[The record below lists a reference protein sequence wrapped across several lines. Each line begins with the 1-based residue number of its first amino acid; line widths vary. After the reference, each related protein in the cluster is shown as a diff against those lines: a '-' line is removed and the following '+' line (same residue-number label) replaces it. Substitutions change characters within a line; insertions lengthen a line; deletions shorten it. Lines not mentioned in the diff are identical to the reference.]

1 MNKYD
6 IIISPLMSEKSFDG
20 IQSKK
25 YTFKV
30 DKRATKTQIKV
41 AIEDIFGVKV
51 EKVNT
56 SNYDGKT
63 KRMGRNEGKTA
74 AFKKAIVQL
83 KVDSKPIEFF
93 ESLT

>member
-1 MNKYD
+1 MNKFD
-6 IIISPLMSEKSFDG
+6 IIISPVMTEKSYDG

-30 DKRATKTQIKV
+30 DRRATKTQIKV

-56 SNYDGKT
+56 SNYDGKK
-63 KRMGRNEGKTA
+63 KRMGRNEGTTA

-83 KVDSKPIEFF
+83 KADSKPIEFF